1 MVLYSDMLHAV
12 RWDKFLPDWFYS
24 RTMNATLKPC
34 QSGLNRVLYKMVCRF
49 ELYGPS
55 A

>member
-12 RWDKFLPDWFYS
+12 RYKFLPDWFYS
-24 RTMNATLKPC
+24 RTLNATLKPC
-34 QSGLNRVLYKMVCRF
+34 QSGLKSVFVQDGVSFK
-49 ELYGPS
+49 LYGPS